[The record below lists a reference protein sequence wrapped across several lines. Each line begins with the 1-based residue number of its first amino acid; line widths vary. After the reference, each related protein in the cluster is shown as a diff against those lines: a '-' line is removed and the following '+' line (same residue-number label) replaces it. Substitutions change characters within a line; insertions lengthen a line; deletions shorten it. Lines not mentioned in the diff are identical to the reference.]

1 MKGENIFME
10 KKKTKNRI
18 IIVLVVIAVIV
29 ISIPILMGVLP
40 FLGFVGVVLWEML
53 FNIPSAPK
61 ITYAEFPFEI
71 VYEYNGEIKTIE
83 DVFICEYEGYSFALD
98 GGNSRDWKIS
108 YKNNDNYGSYYIDEE
123 KYPTAYIETAFEA
136 EYYMSAP
143 RIKYRIFR

>member
-1 MKGENIFME
+1 ME
-10 KKKTKNRI
+10 KKKTKNKI
-18 IIVLVVIAVIV
+18 IIVLIIIAVIV

-53 FNIPSAPK
+53 FNVPSTPE

-83 DVFICEYEGYSFALD
+83 DVFICEYEGYSFTLD

-123 KYPTAYIETAFEA
+123 KYPNAYIETAFEVG
-136 EYYMSAP
+136 YYMSEP
-143 RIKYRIFR
+143 RI